1 MSGILAVLT
10 KAAAFILTI
19 VMGYVLKRKGFFHP
33 DDFYLISKIVI
44 RITLPCAI
52 ISNFSNIT
60 MDRSLLFLCL
70 LGIICKIVMVSIG
83 YVKNLHRGEKGH

>member
-10 KAAAFILTI
+10 KAAAFILII

-44 RITLPCAI
+44 RITLQ
-52 ISNFSNIT
+52 
-60 MDRSLLFLCL
+60 LFLTSAILPWIVPCCFCVCWELFAIL
-70 LGIICKIVMVSIG
+70 LW
-83 YVKNLHRGEKGH
+83 